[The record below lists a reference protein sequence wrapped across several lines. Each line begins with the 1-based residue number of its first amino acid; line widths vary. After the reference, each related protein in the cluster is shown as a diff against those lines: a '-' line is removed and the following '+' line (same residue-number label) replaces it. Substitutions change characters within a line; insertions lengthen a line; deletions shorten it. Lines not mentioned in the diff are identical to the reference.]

1 MTEDPAKAAV
11 RPPRARG
18 ITIRHVA
25 AEASVSLQTVSRV
38 INDGPNVS
46 PAIKARVQDAIKKL
60 GYVPSLAARKMAG
73 SRSYLLLAL
82 NDRDRTIQ
90 GWQSGDGTD
99 WVDQMLL
106 GGMLKCAEHGYRM
119 IFELVD
125 THSDNV
131 EREITAALSA
141 LHPDGVILTPPHGDN
156 PVITGLLSERNI
168 PFARIGS
175 VAEGAGF
182 AISMDD
188 AAAAAAATEHLLSI
202 GHRRVG
208 FITGSSEYALSAAR
222 LQGYR
227 RTIAAAGLDEDM
239 ELVAQGDFTFG
250 SGAEAT
256 RRLLSLAERPT
267 ALLAS
272 SDQMALAALHV
283 ARLKG
288 MNVPRDLSIISFDD
302 TPIVKFST
310 PKLTAIR
317 QPIAP
322 MVARAADMLIRTNN
336 GEPVSAKL
344 QLLPFDLVMRE
355 STAPPA
361 GGESETRNLGARRR
375 RATR

>member
-1 MTEDPAKAAV
+1 MREEDNTKAATA
-11 RPPRARG
+11 ARSRS

-46 PAIKARVQDAIKKL
+46 PAIRVRVQDAIKKL

-82 NDRDRTIQ
+82 NDRDRTIE
-90 GWQSGDGTD
+90 GWESGDGTD

-131 EREITAALSA
+131 EREITAALLA

-156 PVITGLLSERNI
+156 PVITSLLSAKNI

-175 VAEGAGF
+175 ISEGAGY

-188 AAAAAAATEHLLSI
+188 EAAATAATEHLLSI
-202 GHRRVG
+202 GHRKIG

-222 LQGYR
+222 LKGYR
-227 RTIAAAGLDEDM
+227 TSMAAAGLPNESQP
-239 ELVAQGDFTFG
+239 VAQGDFTFA
-250 SGAEAT
+250 SGADAT
-256 RRLLSLAERPT
+256 RLLLSLAEPPT
-267 ALLAS
+267 ALIAS

-288 MNVPRDLSIISFDD
+288 MNVPRDLSIVSFDD
-302 TPIVKFST
+302 TPIVKFSS

-322 MVARAADMLIRTNN
+322 MVARAADLLIRANN
-336 GEPVSAKL
+336 GEPVA
-344 QLLPFDLVMRE
+344 QTAQMVPFAFVIRD
-355 STAPPA
+355 STAPPS
-361 GGESETRNLGARRR
+361 GSSL
-375 RATR
+375 

>member
-1 MTEDPAKAAV
+1 MKSNGGGGPGSQTRTQGV
-11 RPPRARG
+11 
-18 ITIRHVA
+18 TIRHVA
-25 AEASVSLQTVSRV
+25 AEAGVSLQTVSRV

-46 PAIKARVQDAIKKL
+46 AGVKERVQQAIKKL
-60 GYVPSLAARKMAG
+60 GYVPSLAARKMGG

-82 NDRDRTIQ
+82 NDRDRTIE

-131 EREITAALSA
+131 EREIAAALSA

-156 PVITGLLSERNI
+156 PVITGLLTEKSI

-175 VAEGAGF
+175 VADGAGY

-188 AAAAAAATEHLLSI
+188 RRAAAAATEHLLSI
-202 GHRRVG
+202 GHRRIG

-227 RTIAAAGLDEDM
+227 STIAAAGLPDEPN
-239 ELVAQGDFTFG
+239 LVAQGDFTFA

-256 RRLLSLAERPT
+256 RHLLALGKPPT
-267 ALLAS
+267 ALIAS

-288 MNVPRDLSIISFDD
+288 MNVPRDLSVISFDD
-302 TPIVKFST
+302 TPIVKFSS

-322 MVARAADMLIRTNN
+322 MVARAAELLIRENN
-336 GEPVSAKL
+336 GERTEAGL
-344 QLLPFDLVMRE
+344 QLLPFELVMRE

-361 GGESETRNLGARRR
+361 A
-375 RATR
+375 